1 MTTENRENNRQPH
14 TLSMRDRKVLEMRGV
29 TDVISFDEET
39 VELSTVCGMLTVEGD
54 GLHVKV
60 LNLAEGIVSLNGTV
74 TALTYSEKNPEEK
87 RPSKLFFG
95 KKGQ

>member
-1 MTTENRENNRQPH
+1 MNTENRENNRQPH

-39 VELSTVCGMLTVEGD
+39 VELSTACGMLTVEGD

-60 LNLAEGIVSLNGTV
+60 LNLAEGIVSLDGTV
-74 TALTYSEKNPEEK
+74 TALTYSERDSEEK
-87 RPSKLFFG
+87 RPSKLIFG
-95 KKGQ
+95 KRGR